1 MTVAARLLQQC
12 RRGRAL
18 SQTTLGA
25 RAGVPQASIART
37 EGGGRDVTVGTLDRL
52 VRAAGYRLTVIP
64 TRSATVADAADLIA
78 AGLATR
84 NDDVPFRA
92 VIQLADDL
100 AREHGAERVV
110 LTVTP
115 PRATGDVRFD
125 AFLAG
130 VVELRLDEE
139 RLPHPKWLT
148 TAPRLVEPWF
158 VADWLEGDHVTVNA
172 TPTQLRAR
180 GVIIDAAELVSV

>member
-1 MTVAARLLQQC
+1 MTVAAALLQQC

-18 SQTTLGA
+18 SQTALGA
-25 RAGVPQASIART
+25 RAGIPQASIART
-37 EGGGRDVTVGTLDRL
+37 ERGARDVTVGTLDRL

-64 TRSATVADAADLIA
+64 TRSATVADAADLVT
-78 AGLATR
+78 AGLAAQ
-84 NDDVPFRA
+84 NEDAPFRA
-92 VIQLADDL
+92 VIQMADDL

-110 LTVTP
+110 LTVNP
-115 PRATGDVRFD
+115 PRSTGDVRFD

-139 RLPHPKWLT
+139 RLPHPKWLAK
-148 TAPRLVEPWF
+148 APRLAEQWF
-158 VADWLEGDHVTVNA
+158 VADWLEGDQVTINA

-180 GVIIDAAELVSV
+180 GVIIDAAELVSA